1 MVGLCWYCFKL
12 VPELL
17 NETKML
23 CTYWTIYF
31 FQYSSDLWCPSG
43 FHSCPNF
50 VHDTYAARCGYIF
63 KKYYISFHLYADDT
77 QTYIYFKPGDTNALA
92 KLWVCT
98 DKLKLWLMSD
108 FLTLN
113 EGKIEV
119 ILFEP
124 NDALSFNS

>member
-17 NETKML
+17 NEKKNALYVLDNILLPVLLWLVVSLRVPFLPQL
-23 CTYWTIYF
+23 CSWYI
-31 FQYSSDLWCPSG
+31 C
-43 FHSCPNF
+43 C
-50 VHDTYAARCGYIF
+50 RCGYIF
-63 KKYYISFHLYADDT
+63 KKYYIYFHLYADDT

-92 KLWVCT
+92 KLYVCT
-98 DKLKLWLMSD
+98 DKLKLWLMSN